1 MRFTEHRFESSKIS
15 ERILAFLMTLFA
27 AGIIFLSFSCGIK
40 DEDSALKEEISD
52 GFTFSACTR
61 NGSAYLWWTGLAAEK
76 TILDFEKVLIEYE
89 TSPGENEKIVI
100 SKENGGRQKHYI
112 ISNLENGKEYLVKFT
127 GFIGGQPYSQSLKIV
142 PQKLEFNFE
151 RTSAI
156 IADGKV
162 FVTFTL
168 ADFEDSEKNSLT
180 EPDIKTVN
188 LYFADEKLFG
198 CEAAASLAHE
208 KIDSSVSED
217 DTKTYRKYYSIVVDE
232 SDYAYENRNF
242 ELRIMNSSGVES
254 EPKKLSTKKSGLPVV
269 NIEIEDFSEE
279 KLAKFKDKKKI
290 DANLA
295 VLNYDGTK
303 TSAPLTIK
311 GRGNSSWNNAPKK
324 SYTIK
329 FEKKQNFLDLGE
341 NKSFAL
347 IANYFDKTLLRNQAS
362 YELGKTVFNKMPW
375 NPGAKCVNLFVNNV
389 YQGVYLAAET
399 VKISKNRINIPD
411 ISGCNDAEKIDE
423 YGFVLEV
430 DTRQD
435 ENFVF
440 KTEKGVPFSL
450 KEPDAAD
457 FGAEIKEEI
466 EDSIKR
472 KVQSAEDALYSG
484 DFSWLDLDSFADWWL
499 LEELS
504 KNTDSNFYSSCYMYF
519 NPEKKKFFMGPV
531 WDFDLGWGNINA
543 YDTFGASVQG
553 FKAEETVEKSGGEDS
568 LKYESWIVPLMK
580 NLEFREKARSRWNE
594 LKPKIEEYFGAEEN
608 ADSAYEK
615 HFAALASS
623 HNDAA
628 LNFERW
634 PILGKSVWKSPA
646 DCESRKT
653 YKEEKD
659 FFIEWKN
666 ARVKWLS
673 SAL

>member
-1 MRFTEHRFESSKIS
+1 MRFTEHRFEFLKIS
-15 ERILAFLMTLFA
+15 ERIFAFLMTLFA
-27 AGIIFLSFSCGIK
+27 AGIIFFSFSCGIK
-40 DEDSALKEEISD
+40 DEDSAPKEEISD
-52 GFTFSACTR
+52 GFTFSACAR

-76 TILDFEKVLIEYE
+76 TILDFEKILIEYE
-89 TSPGENEKIVI
+89 TFPGKIEKIVI
-100 SKENGGRQKHYI
+100 NKKNGGRQKHYI
-112 ISNLENGKEYLVKFT
+112 ISNLENGKEYPVKFT
-127 GFIGGQPYSQSLKIV
+127 GFIGGQPYSQTLIIV
-142 PQKLEFNFE
+142 PQKIEFDFE

-162 FVTFTL
+162 FITFTL
-168 ADFEDSEKNSLT
+168 ADFEDSEKNDLP

-188 LYFADEKLFG
+188 LYFADEKLFS

-208 KIDSSVSED
+208 KIDSSVGED
-217 DTKTYRKYYSIVVDE
+217 DTKAYRKYYSIVVDE
-232 SDYAYENRNF
+232 SDYAYENSNF
-242 ELRIMNSSGVES
+242 ELRIMNSCGVES
-254 EPKKLSTKKSGLPVV
+254 EPKKLSAKKAGLPVV
-269 NIEIEDFSEE
+269 NIKIEDFSEE
-279 KLAKFKDKKKI
+279 KLKKFKNKEKI
-290 DANLA
+290 DANFE

-375 NPGAKCVNLFVNNV
+375 NPGTKCVNLFVNNV

-411 ISGCNDAEKIDE
+411 ISECNDAEKIDE

-440 KTEKGVPFSL
+440 KTKKTVPFSL

-457 FGAEIKEEI
+457 FDEEIKKKIEE
-466 EDSIKR
+466 SIQK

-519 NPEKKKFFMGPV
+519 NPKEKKFFMGPV
-531 WDFDLGWGNINA
+531 WDFDLGWGNINS
-543 YDTFGASVQG
+543 YNSFEDSVPG
-553 FKAEETVEKSGGEDS
+553 FKAEETVEKTDENGSMN
-568 LKYESWIVPLMK
+568 YESWIAQLMK
-580 NLEFREKARSRWNE
+580 NPEFREKAKSRWNE

-615 HFAALASS
+615 HFAALSNPR
-623 HNDAA
+623 NDAA

-634 PILGKSVWKSPA
+634 PILGKSVWRSPA
-646 DCESRKT
+646 DCESRKN
-653 YKEEKD
+653 YKDEKD
-659 FFIEWKN
+659 FFIKWKN
-666 ARVKWLS
+666 ARIEWLS

>member
-1 MRFTEHRFESSKIS
+1 MRFTEHRFEFSKIL
-15 ERILAFLMTLFA
+15 ERILAFLMTIFA

-40 DEDSALKEEISD
+40 DEDSAPKEEISD
-52 GFTFSACTR
+52 GFTFSACAR
-61 NGSAYLWWTGLAAEK
+61 NGAAYLWWTGLAAEK

-100 SKENGGRQKHYI
+100 NKENGGRQKHHI
-112 ISNLENGKEYLVKFT
+112 ISNLENGKEYPVKFT
-127 GFIGGQPYSQSLKIV
+127 GFIGGQPYSQTVKIV
-142 PQKLEFNFE
+142 PQELAFDFE

-162 FVTFTL
+162 FISFTL
-168 ADFEDSEKNSLT
+168 ADFEDSEKNSLP

-198 CEAAASLAHE
+198 CEAVASLAHE

-217 DTKTYRKYYSIVVDE
+217 GTKAYRKYYSIVVDE
-232 SDYAYENRNF
+232 SDYAYENSNF

-254 EPKKLSTKKSGLPVV
+254 EPKKLSAKKAGLPVV
-269 NIEIEDFSEE
+269 NIKIEDFSEE
-279 KLAKFKDKKKI
+279 KLENFKNKEKI
-290 DANLA
+290 GANLE
-295 VLNYDGTK
+295 VLNYDGIK

-362 YELGKTVFNKMPW
+362 YELGKTVFDKMPW

-399 VKISKNRINIPD
+399 VKISKNRINVPD
-411 ISGCNDAEKIDE
+411 ISECNDAEKIDE

-440 KTEKGVPFSL
+440 KTEKTVPFSL

-457 FGAEIKEEI
+457 FGAKIKKEI
-466 EDSIKR
+466 EESIQQ

-519 NPEKKKFFMGPV
+519 NPKEKKFFMGPV
-531 WDFDLGWGNINA
+531 WDFDLGWGNINS
-543 YDTFGASVQG
+543 YNSFEDSVKG
-553 FKAEETVEKSGGEDS
+553 FKAEETVGKSDENGS
-568 LKYESWIVPLMK
+568 MNYESWIAQLMK
-580 NLEFREKARSRWNE
+580 NSEFREKAKSRWNE
-594 LKPKIEEYFGAEEN
+594 LKPRIEEYFGAEEN

-615 HFAALASS
+615 HFAALASP

-634 PILGKSVWKSPA
+634 PILGKSVWKSPKGYE
-646 DCESRKT
+646 DRKT

-659 FFIEWKN
+659 FFIKWEN
-666 ARVKWLS
+666 ARIEWLS